1 MATSLLATKLYT
13 PPIRSELVSR
23 PRLIGR
29 LSEGFHRKLTLV
41 SAPAGFGKTTLLSD
55 CAASFNSRMPVAWLS
70 LDKGDNDPV
79 RFWTHF
85 FAAMQKIPS
94 LGEAGVGEAA
104 LAMLLSSGIS
114 TATASPPV
122 EAVLTGFLNELAEI
136 RVRFILAL
144 DDFHLI
150 TEPQIHDGLFFLLDN
165 LPPSPQG
172 MHLIVSSRAD
182 PPWPLARLRARR
194 EMTELRVSDLR
205 FTVEEATAFLNDVMG
220 FGLSTEVIAAL
231 DTRTEG
237 WIAGLQMAAISIRGR
252 RRARN
257 GHDLPHRD
265 ADLTG
270 FIEAF
275 TGSHRFVLDY
285 LVEEVLD
292 QQSPTIQAFLL
303 KTSILERMTGP
314 LCDAVVEEDGSQ
326 AILSDLDRANLF
338 LVLLDDERRWYR
350 YHHLFADLLR
360 SRLQQTLPGQVHDL
374 HRRASEWYEQNGLI
388 AEAVTH
394 ALSADDIER
403 VARLVEGHAL
413 DTIYHGQLATLMEWL
428 DTLPSGVVR
437 SRPWLCVAHA
447 WIHASTGQWDD
458 VEPLLR
464 DAERTLRI
472 DAAEREADT
481 QHLAGH
487 IEAIRAYAAAIQ
499 FDLHRA
505 RELARRT
512 LDLVPKQDLT
522 VRNLASTL
530 LGAALRLGGSLA
542 EASRVW
548 NDAVT
553 TSRAAGDSRSAAML
567 LSSLASLQAEQGQL
581 NRSAATCR
589 QVLQLADESVRQ
601 GGRRLPTV
609 APVYA
614 RLSSL
619 QREWN
624 DPQEAVCYARDCLRL
639 SEPWGHAEAVTT
651 GYSTLAHALQTLG
664 DERGALEAMQRA
676 QRIASDLSPSYHARI
691 RAEQA
696 QLWLAQGNLAEAS
709 RWSQE
714 VGLDVDDEP
723 GFERMPE
730 YLAFARLL
738 LLQELPDQAL
748 TLVARLLPRLEAAG
762 AMGSAIE
769 ALVLQARA
777 FQAQAD
783 EAQALT
789 ALERALSLAEPEGY
803 VHTFVKEGQ
812 PMARLLRQAV
822 ARGIAADYA
831 GKLLAELEEETE
843 YRPHTPKPPLPST
856 IEPLSDRELEVL
868 RLLGSNL
875 AIREIADEL
884 YIAVST
890 VRSHVKSIYG
900 KLDVH
905 SRMEAVARAQE
916 LGLL

>member
-1 MATSLLATKLYT
+1 MATPLLATKLYT

-23 PRLIGR
+23 PRLVAR

-55 CAASFNSRMPVAWLS
+55 CAARSDPRMHVAWLS
-70 LDKGDNDPV
+70 LDKADNDPA

-104 LAMLLSSGIS
+104 LAMLDSSGIS
-114 TATASPPV
+114 TATTSPPL

-136 RVRFILAL
+136 RVRFVLVL
-144 DDFHLI
+144 DDFHII

-165 LPPSPQG
+165 LPPPPQG

-194 EMTELRVSDLR
+194 EMTEVRISDLR
-205 FTVEEATAFLNDVMG
+205 FTLEEATTFLNDVMG

-231 DTRTEG
+231 DAQTEG

-252 RRARN
+252 SRARD
-257 GHDLPHRD
+257 GRALLHRD
-265 ADLTG
+265 ADLAG

-292 QQSPTIQAFLL
+292 QQTPTIQTFLL
-303 KTSILERMTGP
+303 KTSILERMTAP
-314 LCDAVVEEDGSQ
+314 LCDAVVEGDGSQ

-338 LVLLDDERRWYR
+338 LVPLDDERRWYR
-350 YHHLFADLLR
+350 YHRLFADLLR
-360 SRLQQTLPGQVHDL
+360 NRLEQTLPGQVHDL
-374 HRRASEWYEQNGLI
+374 HRRASEWYEQNRLI

-394 ALSADDIER
+394 ALSAGDVER
-403 VARLVEGHAL
+403 VACLVEGNAL
-413 DTIYHGQLATLMEWL
+413 DTLYHGQLTTLTDWL
-428 DTLPSGVVR
+428 DTLPNGVVR

-447 WIHASTGQWDD
+447 WVYASTGQWDE
-458 VEPLLR
+458 VEPLLK
-464 DAERTLRI
+464 DAERGLCI
-472 DAAEREADT
+472 DSAKEDAES

-487 IEAIRAYAAAIQ
+487 VKAIRTYAAAIQ
-499 FDLHRA
+499 FDLRRT

-512 LDLVPKQDLT
+512 LELVPKEDLT

-530 LGAALRLGGSLA
+530 LGAALRHSGSLE
-542 EASRVW
+542 EAARVW

-553 TSRAAGDSRSAAML
+553 TSRAAGDNRSAAML
-567 LSSLASLQAEQGQL
+567 LSSIASLQAEQGQL

-589 QVLQLADESVRQ
+589 QVLQLADESARQ

-619 QREWN
+619 RREWN
-624 DPQEAVCYARDCLRL
+624 DPQEAVRYARECLRL
-639 SEPWGHAEAVTT
+639 GEPWGHAEAVTT
-651 GYSTLAHALQTLG
+651 GYSTLALALQTLG
-664 DERGALEAMQRA
+664 DERGALEAMQKA
-676 QRIASDLSPSYHARI
+676 QQLASSLSPSYDARI
-691 RAEQA
+691 RADQA
-696 QLWLAQGNLAEAS
+696 QLWLMQGNLAAAS

-714 VGLDVDDEP
+714 MGLDVVDEP
-723 GFERMPE
+723 RFERMPE
-730 YLAFARLL
+730 YLAFARML
-738 LLQELPDQAL
+738 LLQDQPDQSL
-748 TLVARLLPRLEAAG
+748 TLLVRLLPRLEAAG

-777 FQAQAD
+777 FQAQGD
-783 EAQALT
+783 EARALT
-789 ALERALSLAEPEGY
+789 AIERALTLARPEGY
-803 VHTFVKEGQ
+803 VHTFVKEGE
-812 PMARLLRQAV
+812 PMARLLHQAS
-822 ARGIAADYA
+822 ARGIAEDYA
-831 GKLLAELEEETE
+831 RTLLTELEEETE
-843 YRPHTPKPPLPST
+843 YRPRTPKPPLPPP
-856 IEPLSDRELEVL
+856 IEPLSERELEVL

-875 AIREIADEL
+875 AIRGIADEL